1 MNYCD
6 PYPNPRKPDVVQR
19 ALDAIQAA
27 LKERQRREGASVEEI
42 AEEMQ
47 RKKTALDTA
56 KKELRA
62 LNSLNKVRGILF

>member
-1 MNYCD
+1 MNYCE

>member
-42 AEEMQ
+42 AEQMQ
-47 RKKTALDTA
+47 RKKTYGFNFYTI
-56 KKELRA
+56 
-62 LNSLNKVRGILF
+62 GPPF